1 MTKLS
6 PIYGIVAIALAAFAY
21 FSLFIVPEG
30 RQAVVL
36 QFGRVIPPAKYEAGL
51 YFKLPWR
58 QVRILEKRVLNWDG
72 RPSEIPTREKKYITV
87 DTTARYKIA
96 DPITFIRSLGDVY
109 EAQNRLQT
117 WINNAT
123 REVIS
128 SNNLVETVR
137 NTNEIIER
145 QDQEMADFRQ
155 THEEARVEGGAELD
169 IRSLELI
176 ADQEISGEL
185 EPITIGR
192 EQLTAML
199 IDKARESMEQ
209 YGLELVDVQ
218 IKRVAL
224 EESVEQ
230 EVYKRMITERERIA
244 EKIRSI
250 GRQEQAKIRGE
261 IQRELQDIESSAY
274 LKIQKIKGQAD
285 AEAIRIYA
293 KALEGNPELYRF
305 LRTLEAYEHGLRDD
319 SRMIISADSDFL
331 KLLKD
336 GPNALR

>member
-1 MTKLS
+1 MSKLS
-6 PIYGIVAIALAAFAY
+6 PVYGLVAILVVGFVY
-21 FSLFIVPEG
+21 FSFFIIPEG

-36 QFGRVIPPAKYEAGL
+36 QFGRVIPPAKYDAGL
-51 YFKLPWR
+51 YFKLPWQ
-58 QVRILEKRVLNWDG
+58 QVRILEKRILNWDG

-87 DTTARYKIA
+87 DTTARYKIS
-96 DPITFIRSLGDVY
+96 DPIKFIRSLGDVY

-117 WINNAT
+117 WLNNAT

-128 SNNLVETVR
+128 SHNLVEAVR
-137 NTNEIIER
+137 NTNELIQR
-145 QDQEMADFRQ
+145 QDEEMEEFRE
-155 THEEARVEGGAELD
+155 THEGERVEGDPELD

-185 EPITIGR
+185 ERITIGR

-199 IDKARESMEQ
+199 IEKARESMTQ

-261 IQRELQDIESSAY
+261 VQRELQDIESTAY
-274 LKIQKIKGQAD
+274 LTIQQIKGQAD
-285 AEAIRIYA
+285 AEAIKTYA
-293 KALEGNPELYRF
+293 EALEGNPELYQF
-305 LRTLEAYEHGLRDD
+305 LRTLEAYSNGLRDD
-319 SRMIISADSDFL
+319 SRMIISADSEFL
-331 KLLKD
+331 KLLRE
-336 GPNALR
+336 GPGTLR